1 MISISEVSHLSHG
14 VDREREPVVE
24 LAIRMKAYQVV
35 SDEAGCFPCKYQ
47 QNFTKKYSNFKHN
60 FSIQNISTN
69 PYQGVF

>member
-35 SDEAGCFPCKYQ
+35 SEEAGSFPCKYQ
-47 QNFTKKYSNFKHN
+47 QNFT
-60 FSIQNISTN
+60 
-69 PYQGVF
+69 